1 MKGGQNYRFVCIDE
15 KLFDRL
21 LTICSGIMS
30 VNEYVDDLLE
40 KQLQSL
46 KPGQVSSGMKVIY
59 SKRPNLKS
67 LRVRETFYH
76 RLKVMQNVLK
86 EEYRVSVDITSLL
99 NFQIIASILPDWHEN
114 PSCLYDVI
122 GINVLWL
129 GYRNDSACW
138 SELRLTL
145 DGAYWASIN

>member
-1 MKGGQNYRFVCIDE
+1 MKGGQNYRFVCIDG

-21 LTICSGIMS
+21 LTICSGKMS

-40 KQLQSL
+40 ERLQSL
-46 KPGQVSSGMKVIY
+46 KPGQVSSGMKVTY
-59 SKRPNLKS
+59 SKKPNLKS

-86 EEYRVSVDITSLL
+86 EEFRVSIDITSLL
-99 NFQIIASILPDWHEN
+99 NFQIINSIFPDWHEN
-114 PSCLYDVI
+114 PARLYDLV

-129 GYRNDSACW
+129 GYLNDIACW
-138 SELRLTL
+138 HGLRLTL
-145 DGAYWASIN
+145 DGAYWVSID